1 MPRMAKSS
9 VHTGNEPALVAFG
22 SAVRELRLS
31 RNLSQEALADLAGLD
46 RSYTGGIERGEH
58 NVCVDQYSTNSPC
71 LGHQDKHTDGPC
83 KALG

>member
-31 RNLSQEALADLAGLD
+31 RNLSQEAFADLAGLD

-58 NVCVDQYSTNSPC
+58 NVALINIQRIA
-71 LGHQDKHTDGPC
+71 
-83 KALG
+83 KALDIKITTLMDHAKL

>member
-58 NVCVDQYSTNSPC
+58 NV
-71 LGHQDKHTDGPC
+71 
-83 KALG
+83 ALINIQRIAQALNIKISALMDHAKL

>member
-46 RSYTGGIERGEH
+46 RSYTGGAQC
-58 NVCVDQYSTNSPC
+58 CVDQYSTNSPG
-71 LGHQDKHTDGPC
+71 LRHQDKRTDGPC